1 VALHS
6 STRGYNLVPAVLG
19 EQQPQSSR
27 RPGLSL
33 ARPAP
38 PPAVLQVQHAHG
50 VLVVAWGLKGAK
62 TSDTSSSVDSGGLLC
77 PLVAG
82 VVSACTFGRL
92 GVLAGVL
99 RRFDAR
105 EYQIRL
111 IRARS
116 VRREGAA
123 GPGRIG

>member
-1 VALHS
+1 VMVARERDQGGVALHS
-6 STRGYNLVPAVLG
+6 TTRGYNLVPAVLG

-33 ARPAP
+33 ARPPP

-62 TSDTSSSVDSGGLLC
+62 TSDTSSSVNAGGLLC

-92 GVLAGVL
+92 GVLARVPY
-99 RRFDAR
+99 DC
-105 EYQIRL
+105 
-111 IRARS
+111 
-116 VRREGAA
+116 
-123 GPGRIG
+123 